1 MIKFQN
7 RRTGFPM
14 KKELIISIC
23 AGIFL
28 VMILIALFT
37 NNSVQDATQDTF
49 HEIKTSDMFKQA
61 AYCPI
66 PGSRQGYS
74 NGGSLQQVVMPN
86 APPIAQG
93 QDAPVL
99 IKIMGVEAIQV
110 GGGKVKIT
118 GVMGNSWADKAG
130 LKEGDVLLSFNAQ
143 DITSLKQFQGLLAK
157 APPEK
162 DAKIVY
168 MRGLRKKK
176 GIIFIGEGEMEG
188 FLPIKP

>member
-1 MIKFQN
+1 
-7 RRTGFPM
+7 M

-23 AGIFL
+23 AGAFF

-37 NNSVQDATQDTF
+37 NNAVQDTAQDAL
-49 HEIKTSDMFKQA
+49 HEIRTSDMFKQS
-61 AYCPI
+61 AYCPV
-66 PGSRQGYS
+66 PGSGQGYYS
-74 NGGSLQQVVMPN
+74 NQGALQQVVMPG

-130 LKEGDVLLSFNAQ
+130 LKEGDVILNFNTK
-143 DITSLKQFQGLLAK
+143 DITGLQQFQDLLAK

-162 DAKIVY
+162 DAKITY
-168 MRGLRKKK
+168 MRGLRKKQ

-188 FLPIKP
+188 FLPIQPNK